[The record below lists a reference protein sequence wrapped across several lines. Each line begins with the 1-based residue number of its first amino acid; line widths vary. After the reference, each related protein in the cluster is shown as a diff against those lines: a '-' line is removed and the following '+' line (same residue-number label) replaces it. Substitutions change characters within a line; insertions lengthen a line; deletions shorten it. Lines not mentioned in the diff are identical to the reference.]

1 MLIDFDPRIK
11 YVKPLLQ
18 PLPAWLQTG
27 QIPAKQGLLVSR
39 GLQGFPAARPL
50 LDLQE
55 ATQKKLVSIDGRD
68 CLLPSVGTLCV
79 NS

>member
-27 QIPAKQGLLVSR
+27 QIPAKQGLLVIS
-39 GLQGFPAARPL
+39 GLQGFPRYSAAL

-55 ATQKKLVSIDGRD
+55 ASQKKLVSIDGRD
-68 CLLPSVGTLCV
+68 RLLPPVGT
-79 NS
+79 